1 MATVV
6 ERQIGSKKLV
16 IESGDVAGQ
25 ASGAVLVRYGDTVV
39 LVTVVKAEVRDI
51 DFLPLFV
58 GYREELFAVGK
69 IPGGRF
75 YRREGRPSMK
85 ETLTM
90 RMIDRPLRP
99 LFPKDYRHE
108 VQVSGVVL
116 SAEVEECDPDVLTM
130 VGASAALTLSPVPF
144 GGPVGTVRVARIDGE
159 LVLNPSDEQT
169 ETSDFALVVSGT
181 RERVV
186 MIEGEANEVPK
197 DEIADA
203 IMYAQR
209 ELQPIIDMQEELA
222 LETGKPKELPPEETL
237 DEELFDRVKSRA
249 EGRIR
254 NKIDLPTKPARRAA
268 EDAILDALVDDLC
281 DEDSETPA
289 DRSAVKAC
297 FERLLRQLTR
307 ERICQGKRVD
317 GRGLDDVR
325 PIECRVGL
333 LPRTH
338 GSAMFRRGETQA
350 LVTATLGTSTDEELV
365 DGLYEEYGRKFMLQ
379 YKHPS
384 FAVGEAKPDRGPS
397 RREIGH
403 GALAEKAVSK
413 VLPED
418 SEFPYTLRLV
428 AAILES
434 NGSTSQASVCGATLC
449 LMDAGVAIR
458 RPVAGIS
465 IGLVAENGETHLL
478 TDILGSEDHFGDMD
492 FKVAGTQQGVTAMQV
507 DVKNEGLTEEIIRGA
522 FEKAREAR
530 LYILREM
537 LKTLPEPR
545 RGLSEHA
552 PRLIQLK
559 IDRDEI
565 GKLIG
570 PGGKMIRGLEE
581 DTGARIEVEDDGTV
595 TVSSPDSA
603 KATAAKEIIEKMFEK
618 PEVGRIYEGKVTGIK
633 DFGAFVE
640 ILPGT
645 DGLCHVSELADRYV
659 ENVEDEVKMGE
670 VVRVKVLAVDDQ
682 GKIRLSRK
690 ALE

>member
-1 MATVV
+1 M

>member
-1 MATVV
+1 
-6 ERQIGSKKLV
+6 
-16 IESGDVAGQ
+16 
-25 ASGAVLVRYGDTVV
+25 
-39 LVTVVKAEVRDI
+39 
-51 DFLPLFV
+51 
-58 GYREELFAVGK
+58 
-69 IPGGRF
+69 
-75 YRREGRPSMK
+75 
-85 ETLTM
+85 
-90 RMIDRPLRP
+90 
-99 LFPKDYRHE
+99 
-108 VQVSGVVL
+108 
-116 SAEVEECDPDVLTM
+116 
-130 VGASAALTLSPVPF
+130 
-144 GGPVGTVRVARIDGE
+144 
-159 LVLNPSDEQT
+159 
-169 ETSDFALVVSGT
+169 
-181 RERVV
+181 
-186 MIEGEANEVPK
+186 
-197 DEIADA
+197 
-203 IMYAQR
+203 
-209 ELQPIIDMQEELA
+209 
-222 LETGKPKELPPEETL
+222 
-237 DEELFDRVKSRA
+237 
-249 EGRIR
+249 
-254 NKIDLPTKPARRAA
+254 
-268 EDAILDALVDDLC
+268 
-281 DEDSETPA
+281 
-289 DRSAVKAC
+289 
-297 FERLLRQLTR
+297 
-307 ERICQGKRVD
+307 
-317 GRGLDDVR
+317 
-325 PIECRVGL
+325 
-333 LPRTH
+333 
-338 GSAMFRRGETQA
+338 
-350 LVTATLGTSTDEELV
+350 
-365 DGLYEEYGRKFMLQ
+365 
-379 YKHPS
+379 
-384 FAVGEAKPDRGPS
+384 
-397 RREIGH
+397 
-403 GALAEKAVSK
+403 
-413 VLPED
+413 
-418 SEFPYTLRLV
+418 PYTLRLV

-465 IGLVAENGETHLL
+465 IGLVAENGENYLL

-522 FEKAREAR
+522 FQKAREAR

-545 RGLSEHA
+545 KGLSEHA

-603 KATAAKEIIEKMFEK
+603 KAMAAKEIIEKMFEK
-618 PEVGRIYEGKVTGIK
+618 PEVGRVYEGKVTGIK